1 MELTAAEPRR
11 KGLVQLYIDGEPAVK
26 IDREVYLLSRLKPGN
41 EITDKELHQLIL
53 DSDARRATEK
63 ALYLLEYRDHSK
75 KELTEKIARTAASRE
90 AAEAAAEKMEELGL
104 VDDDSYGRRY
114 AKELFERKRFGPL
127 RVRQEL
133 RQKGIDP
140 GLIDELLNEYD
151 DPDTFAGRVG
161 EILERKYPGWQKD
174 EKIKR
179 RAFAALQR
187 MGYSYEHIREGM
199 REGGRSSWP

>member
-11 KGLVQLYIDGEPAVK
+11 KGLIQLYIDGEPAVK
-26 IDREVYLLSRLKPGN
+26 VDREVFLLARLKPGD
-41 EITDKELHQLIL
+41 EISDEELHQLIL
-53 DSDARRATEK
+53 DSDARRATER

-75 KELTEKIARTAASRE
+75 RELMEKITRTAASKE
-90 AAEAAAEKMEELGL
+90 AAEAAAAKMEELGL

-114 AKELFERKRFGPL
+114 AKELFERKKYGPM

-133 RQKGIDP
+133 RQKGI
-140 GLIDELLNEYD
+140 GQELIDELLDEYD
-151 DPDTFAGRVG
+151 DPEAFTERIVG
-161 EILERKYPGWQKD
+161 ILERKYPGWQED
-174 EKIKR
+174 EKVKR

-199 REGGRSSWP
+199 RGGLSDQ

>member
-26 IDREVYLLSRLKPGN
+26 IDNEVLLLSRIKPGD
-41 EITDKELHQLIL
+41 ELTDEELHQLIL
-53 DSDARRATEK
+53 DSDAHRAKEK
-63 ALYLLEYRDHSK
+63 ALYLLEYRDHTK

-90 AAEAAAEKMEELGL
+90 AAEAAVDRMEELGL
-104 VDDDSYGRRY
+104 IDDDSYGRRY
-114 AKELFERKRFGPL
+114 ARELFVRKKYGPL

-140 GLIDELLNEYD
+140 ELISELLEEYD
-151 DPDTFAGRVG
+151 DPEAFTERIG
-161 EILERKYPGWQKD
+161 EILEREYCGWRED
-174 EKIKR
+174 EKVKR
-179 RAFAALQR
+179 RAFSALQR

-199 REGGRSSWP
+199 RGLSDR